1 MNPQNTNRPPSPKTI
16 RPRPRLAAA
25 LALFALAAATAGADV
40 VFAPFFRDN
49 AVLQR
54 EKPVPVWGRADP
66 GEKITV
72 TFRSQA
78 AAATA
83 DDQGRW
89 RVTLA
94 PMPANSTPAELVAK
108 GKNTVTARNIL
119 VGEVWLCS
127 GQSNMAMTVNRTL
140 NADAEIADAANY
152 PLIRHFRTSLTAAA
166 LPADDVGGEWRVCG
180 PATAGGFSAA
190 AYYFGREL
198 FKTLNVPIGLLNSSW
213 GGTQI
218 ESWMSPPALAADP
231 NWPGIAKRW
240 QDEMQAYPAKAAKY
254 EADIDTWNKEA
265 VAAKKA
271 GEKYTRTKPRQP
283 EGIGSRRQPAALY
296 NAMIV
301 PFLPAAIRG
310 AIWYQGEANATR
322 HAEYRTLFPAMIRQW
337 RADFGQGD
345 FPFYYVQLANFGRGA
360 TWAFQ
365 REAQE
370 CALKLPAAGQAVAI
384 DIGESADIHPKNK
397 QEVGRRLALN
407 ALANTY
413 KLGGEFSGPM
423 FDGVSGE
430 KGALRV
436 KFTHAAGLKTKDPA
450 LPGFVIAGADKKFV
464 PAQARIDGGTVVV
477 SAGAVK
483 APVAVR
489 YAWANDPPAPLY
501 NAAGLPASPFRSDDW
516 KE

>member
-1 MNPQNTNRPPSPKTI
+1 MIRLSSPQSI
-16 RPRPRLAAA
+16 RLRSRLAAG
-25 LALFALAAATAGADV
+25 LALLTLAVTTASADV

-66 GEKITV
+66 GEKVTV
-72 TFRSQA
+72 TFQSQKTE
-78 AAATA
+78 ATA
-83 DDQGRW
+83 DDMGRW
-89 RVTLA
+89 SVTLS
-94 PMPANSTPAELVAK
+94 PMRASSTPAELVAK

-140 NADAEIADAANY
+140 DADAEIAGAASY
-152 PLIRHFRTSLTAAA
+152 PLIRHFKTKLTSAA
-166 LPADDVGGEWRVCG
+166 LPCDDAEGAWEVAG
-180 PATAGGFSAA
+180 PSTAGGFSAA

-198 FKTLNVPIGLLNSSW
+198 FKALNVPIGLLNSSW

-218 ESWMSPPALAADP
+218 ESWMSPQALSADP
-231 NWPGIAKRW
+231 SWPEVVQRW
-240 QDEMQAYPAKAAKY
+240 QDEMKAYPAKAAKY
-254 EADIDTWNKEA
+254 EIDIDQWNKA
-265 VAAKKA
+265 RATAKKEGA
-271 GEKYTRTKPRQP
+271 KFTTRAPRKPD
-283 EGIGSRRQPAALY
+283 GIGSRRQPAALY

-310 AIWYQGEANATR
+310 AIWYQGEANAAR
-322 HAEYRTLFPAMIRQW
+322 NAEYRTLFPAMIRQW

-345 FPFYYVQLANFGRGA
+345 FPFYYVQLANFGRG
-360 TWAFQ
+360 TSWAFQ
-365 REAQE
+365 REAQGY
-370 CALKLPAAGQAVAI
+370 ALKLPATGQAVTI

-413 KLGGEFSGPM
+413 KLGGEFSGPV
-423 FDGVSGE
+423 FDGVSKE

-450 LPGFVIAGADKKFV
+450 LPGFAIAGADKKFIS
-464 PAQARIDGGTVVV
+464 AKARIDGETVVV
-477 SAGAVK
+477 SAAAVK
-483 APVAVR
+483 DPVAVR
-489 YAWANDPPAPLY
+489 YAWDNDPPSPLY
-501 NAAGLPASPFRSDDW
+501 NGSDLPASPFRSDDW
-516 KE
+516 EK